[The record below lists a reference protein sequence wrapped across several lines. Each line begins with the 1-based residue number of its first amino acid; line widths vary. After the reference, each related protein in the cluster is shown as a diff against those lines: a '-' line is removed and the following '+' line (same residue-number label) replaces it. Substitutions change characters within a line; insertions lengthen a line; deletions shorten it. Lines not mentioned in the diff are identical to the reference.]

1 MIETDRFPTEGFT
14 LTETV
19 EETGSSLLAKAYH
32 LGLGRQCL
40 IKASC
45 LEAEKDCLKSEAA
58 LLTECKNE
66 AVAELVDQGS
76 RGRWYFLAIE
86 LISGDSLEQ
95 KIWQGIDLN
104 LLMSIFKQFVSLL
117 ESFHSLGFSLRGV
130 SAADLLIRNEFSLI
144 ISNLSGL
151 QKIETFLQED
161 SREKEWA
168 KDFSDLGRLM
178 EKSLL
183 GEAMPDENV
192 LSTRLPEVLKPFE
205 GLLLDLR
212 KEKVSSSE
220 EFFDRMPSLTEE
232 MADSHFR
239 DSDIGFYEIRS
250 ITSGL
255 LVSEPELKISAR
267 RSRRKKRQRITWAS
281 FIASLVLIP
290 SVVFWL
296 AVKQSPDRPMAAI
309 LSVIGVGDAPEMI
322 ERFETAESL
331 RLDPNQ
337 TLQAVIGAYEEVLL
351 LDPEHERA
359 KGQIALIYA
368 ERLGQ
373 LEDALDGENLAEA
386 EFLIE
391 ELSKKIPRNT
401 RLEALSTRFQTR
413 MQVGRILKSTS
424 LLMDAN
430 GLDDESIAAAA
441 TQSLQEVLRLDPK
454 NTEALESL
462 NQISELYSRKSMEA
476 SNEGRLDEAIQFLER
491 ASLANPLNKNL
502 DSARALV
509 ARAETEQGT
518 IKSLLIEAEQL
529 IEEGSLISPP
539 ERNAVNR
546 YQRVLATY
554 PGNPAA
560 LQGISLATQQ
570 LIARGEDLLDRGD
583 LNGVQNLIQDATFL
597 GLSNESFD
605 GLRNRLLQANRLEEQ
620 IQKNLFIARSL
631 IQRGFLTEPPYA
643 NAVEALLSVQRLD
656 SDNEEANL
664 LLEEIAVKLASIAEK
679 AWEAGLQLEAVKYIN
694 LALALDTERE
704 NWQRWKAEWER

>member
-1 MIETDRFPTEGFT
+1 MRKISATW
-14 LTETV
+14 
-19 EETGSSLLAKAYH
+19 
-32 LGLGRQCL
+32 
-40 IKASC
+40 
-45 LEAEKDCLKSEAA
+45 
-58 LLTECKNE
+58 
-66 AVAELVDQGS
+66 VA
-76 RGRWYFLAIE
+76 
-86 LISGDSLEQ
+86 
-95 KIWQGIDLN
+95 
-104 LLMSIFKQFVSLL
+104 
-117 ESFHSLGFSLRGV
+117 
-130 SAADLLIRNEFSLI
+130 
-144 ISNLSGL
+144 
-151 QKIETFLQED
+151 
-161 SREKEWA
+161 
-168 KDFSDLGRLM
+168 LM

-192 LSTRLPEVLKPFE
+192 LSTGLPEVLKPFE

-220 EFFDRMPSLTEE
+220 EFLDRMPSLTEE

-290 SVVFWL
+290 SIVFWL

-570 LIARGEDLLDRGD
+570 LIARGEDFLDRGD
-583 LNGVQNLIQDATFL
+583 LNGVQNLIQGATFL
-597 GLSNESFD
+597 GLSNESVD

-620 IQKNLFIARSL
+620 IQKNLLIARSL

-694 LALALDTERE
+694 LALALDAERE
-704 NWQRWKAEWER
+704 NWKRWKAEWER

>member
-1 MIETDRFPTEGFT
+1 MAEMDRFPTEGFT

-19 EETGSSLLAKAYH
+19 EDTGSSLLAKAYH

-40 IKASC
+40 IKASSSETGKDN
-45 LEAEKDCLKSEAA
+45 LIGEAV
-58 LLTECKNE
+58 LLAEFKNE
-66 AVAELVDQGS
+66 AVAELVDQGT
-76 RGRWYFLAIE
+76 RGSWYFLAIE

-95 KIWQGIDLN
+95 KIWHGVDLN
-104 LLMSIFKQFVSLL
+104 LLMSIFRQFVRLL

-130 SAADLLIRNEFSLI
+130 SAADLLIRNESSLI

-151 QKIETFLQED
+151 QKIETFLEED
-161 SREKEWA
+161 SREKLWA
-168 KDFSDLGRLM
+168 EDFSYLGRLI
-178 EKSLL
+178 EKCLL
-183 GEAMPDENV
+183 GEPMPDENV
-192 LSTRLPEVLKPFE
+192 LPTRLPEVLKPFE
-205 GLLLDLR
+205 ELLLDLR

-220 EFFDRMPSLTEE
+220 EFLDRIPSLTEE
-232 MADSHFR
+232 MTNLHFR
-239 DSDIGFYEIRS
+239 DSDIGSYEIRS

-267 RSRRKKRQRITWAS
+267 RSRRKKRQRITWVS
-281 FIASLVLIP
+281 FITSLVLIP

-296 AVKQSPDRPMAAI
+296 AVKQSPDRPIAAI
-309 LSVIGVGDAPEMI
+309 LSVIGLGDAPEII

-337 TLQAVIGAYEEVLL
+337 TLQAVIGAYGDVLL

-359 KGQIALIYA
+359 QGQIALIYA

-373 LEDALDGENLAEA
+373 LEDALGGENLAEA

-401 RLEALSTRFQTR
+401 RLEALSSRFQTR

-518 IKSLLIEAEQL
+518 IKSLLIEAQQL
-529 IEEGSLISPP
+529 IEEGRLISPP

-570 LIARGEDLLDRGD
+570 LISRGEDLLGRGD
-583 LNGVQNLIQDATFL
+583 LDGVQNLIQGATFL

-605 GLRNRLLQANRLEEQ
+605 GLRNRLFQANRLEEQ

-631 IQRGFLTEPPYA
+631 IERGFLTEPPNA
-643 NAVEALLSVQRLD
+643 NAVEALRSVQRLD

-664 LLEEIAVKLASIAEK
+664 LLDEIARKLASIAER
-679 AWEAGLQLEAVKYIN
+679 AWEAGFQLDAVKYIN
-694 LALALDTERE
+694 LALALDAERE
-704 NWQRWKAEWER
+704 DWKRWKTEWER

>member
-1 MIETDRFPTEGFT
+1 M
-14 LTETV
+14 
-19 EETGSSLLAKAYH
+19 
-32 LGLGRQCL
+32 
-40 IKASC
+40 
-45 LEAEKDCLKSEAA
+45 
-58 LLTECKNE
+58 
-66 AVAELVDQGS
+66 
-76 RGRWYFLAIE
+76 
-86 LISGDSLEQ
+86 
-95 KIWQGIDLN
+95 
-104 LLMSIFKQFVSLL
+104 
-117 ESFHSLGFSLRGV
+117 
-130 SAADLLIRNEFSLI
+130 I

-391 ELSKKIPRNT
+391 ELSKKIPRNN

-570 LIARGEDLLDRGD
+570 LIARGRIYWIKETWMVFKISFK
-583 LNGVQNLIQDATFL
+583 VQPF
-597 GLSNESFD
+597 
-605 GLRNRLLQANRLEEQ
+605 
-620 IQKNLFIARSL
+620 
-631 IQRGFLTEPPYA
+631 
-643 NAVEALLSVQRLD
+643 
-656 SDNEEANL
+656 
-664 LLEEIAVKLASIAEK
+664 
-679 AWEAGLQLEAVKYIN
+679 
-694 LALALDTERE
+694 
-704 NWQRWKAEWER
+704 

>member
-1 MIETDRFPTEGFT
+1 MIETDPFPTEGFT
-14 LTETV
+14 LTEIV
-19 EETGSSLLAKAYH
+19 EKTDGSLLAKAYH

-45 LEAEKDCLKSEAA
+45 LEAEKDCLKKEAA

-66 AVAELVDQGS
+66 AVAELVDQGG
-76 RGRWYFLAIE
+76 RGSWHFLAIE

-95 KIWQGIDLN
+95 RIWQGIDLN
-104 LLMSIFKQFVSLL
+104 LLMSIFKQFVRLL

-151 QKIETFLQED
+151 QKTETFLQED
-161 SREKEWA
+161 SRKSEWA

-183 GEAMPDENV
+183 GEAMPDEDV

-220 EFFDRMPSLTEE
+220 EFFDRIPSLTEE
-232 MADSHFR
+232 MADSNFR

-255 LVSEPELKISAR
+255 LVNEPELKISAR

-290 SVVFWL
+290 ALVFWV
-296 AVKQSPDRPMAAI
+296 AVRQSPDRPMAAI

-359 KGQIALIYA
+359 KGQIALIYT

-391 ELSKKIPRNT
+391 ELSNKIPRNT

-454 NTEALESL
+454 NTEAVERL
-462 NQISELYSRKSMEA
+462 NQVSELYSRKSMEA

-560 LQGISLATQQ
+560 LQGISIATRQ
-570 LIARGEDLLDRGD
+570 LIARGEDLLVQGD
-583 LNGVQNLIQDATFL
+583 LVGVQNLIQGATFL
-597 GLSNESFD
+597 GLSNESFG

-620 IQKNLFIARSL
+620 IQKNLLIARSL

-656 SDNEEANL
+656 SDNEEATL

-694 LALALDTERE
+694 LALALDAERE
-704 NWQRWKAEWER
+704 NWKRWKVEWER